1 MVYHTKEETSK
12 NMWYLDTGCSNHMC
26 GDKRAFSTLDES
38 YRDNVKFGNNTK
50 VLMIGK
56 GQVIIH
62 TKGNATQTISSVL
75 FAPDLKTNLLS
86 IGQLQEKGYDILIKD
101 GVWRIHDEK
110 LGLIAQV
117 KMITNRMFPLYLN
130 NIIQTIQTCFATQLK
145 DLV

>member
-1 MVYHTKEETSK
+1 
-12 NMWYLDTGCSNHMC
+12 MWYLDTGCSNHMC

>member
-1 MVYHTKEETSK
+1 
-12 NMWYLDTGCSNHMC
+12 MC